1 MHIAQNI
8 LDAVNE
14 WLTPTFDNETQ
25 VAVKEL
31 MTTSPKEL
39 EESFYKNLEFGTG
52 GMRGVMGVGNN
63 RINNNGSGNT
73 IISGRISWRNYFEN

>member
-1 MHIAQNI
+1 MMHIAQNI
-8 LDAVNE
+8 LDAVNV

-52 GMRGVMGVGNN
+52 GTVS
-63 RINNNGSGNT
+63 INT
-73 IISGRISWRNYFEN
+73 RLEKAPKDFLIICINIFQTNL